1 MPNTPQAVDK
11 IYFRRQGG
19 EEAFALNSGS
29 RTTCN
34 CSAKPQMEE
43 LCYVFISR
51 CLFNVRLLCC
61 CRWNRHQ
68 QTALINQVS
77 RKRPNQELRNT
88 STNITAIQWNS
99 GATVAVMTQKF
110 SPSGILWASQQHY
123 NAIFFILVFIF
134 HFYKYSYIKFFCI
147 LLKKTKKLSVMLLFF
162 NVART
167 LCTNM
172 SSFWPSNT
180 SEFQF

>member
-19 EEAFALNSGS
+19 EEEAFALNSGC

-61 CRWNRHQ
+61 CSWNRHQ
-68 QTALINQVS
+68 HTAFINHVS
-77 RKRPNQELRNT
+77 RKKTNQELRNNGT
-88 STNITAIQWNS
+88 SITAIQRNS
-99 GATVAVMTQKF
+99 GATVAVTTKKI
-110 SPSGILWASQQHY
+110 SSSGILWASQQHY

-134 HFYKYSYIKFFCI
+134 HFYKYSYINFFCI
-147 LLKKTKKLSVMLLFF
+147 LLKKSKNSV
-162 NVART
+162 
-167 LCTNM
+167 
-172 SSFWPSNT
+172 
-180 SEFQF
+180 